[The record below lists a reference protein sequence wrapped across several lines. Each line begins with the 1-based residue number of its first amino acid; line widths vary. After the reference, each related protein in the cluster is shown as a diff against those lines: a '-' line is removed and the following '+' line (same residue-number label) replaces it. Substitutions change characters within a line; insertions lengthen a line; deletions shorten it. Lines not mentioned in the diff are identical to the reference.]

1 MLGIGRTSPMSPL
14 RQINKTCRRC
24 TSFQNLPTQ
33 VQTQNRQHVI
43 ALDSFYVMIKTPVHS
58 RTLSQSSGLH
68 KSNSTRSL
76 ASLADIDAL
85 IFAQDEEERTLQR
98 RKSLEKPPRHASV
111 PMYAQILLQLW
122 QRELQCHD
130 VDLTSD
136 FFHDLKGTEEQGVRL
151 VGRMQALG
159 FNLTVAQFFAL
170 PRCSIYSVLL
180 IAL

>member
-1 MLGIGRTSPMSPL
+1 
-14 RQINKTCRRC
+14 
-24 TSFQNLPTQ
+24 
-33 VQTQNRQHVI
+33 
-43 ALDSFYVMIKTPVHS
+43 MIKTPVHS

-122 QRELQCHD
+122 QRELQRLD

-159 FNLTVAQFFAL
+159 FNLTVAQFLAL